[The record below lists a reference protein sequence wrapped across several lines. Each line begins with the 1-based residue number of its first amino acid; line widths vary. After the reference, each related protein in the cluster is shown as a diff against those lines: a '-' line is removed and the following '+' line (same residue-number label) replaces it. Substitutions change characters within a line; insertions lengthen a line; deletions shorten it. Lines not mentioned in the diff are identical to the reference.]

1 MAETR
6 RVLSSP
12 APSRPA
18 PKPRLRHPA
27 RYNPPLRPTLEETHD
42 LRPPGAEER
51 EERSRP
57 AQRAVA
63 EPRAAA
69 SAEGRELPPR
79 SRAERVV
86 LAVLLCGLGLNV
98 AALLTNP
105 RLTRSDLL
113 LGGTVLLAGVVLLAL
128 MELCRRGAPPRED

>member
-1 MAETR
+1 MAETQ

-18 PKPRLRHPA
+18 PKPRPRHPS
-27 RYNPPLRPTLEETHD
+27 RYNPPLRPTLEEPHD
-42 LRPPGAEER
+42 LRPPEAEER
-51 EERSRP
+51 KERAPS
-57 AQRAVA
+57 QRAVA
-63 EPRAAA
+63 APAPAR
-69 SAEGRELPPR
+69 RPPR
-79 SRAERVV
+79 PRSPAERVV

-113 LGGTVLLAGVVLLAL
+113 LGATVFFAGVVLLAL
-128 MELCRRGAPPRED
+128 MELCRRNAPPAED